1 MTDLKAA
8 IANLEKELNG
18 ENTPALKGIR
28 YTQTHRKFEA
38 ASPQRD
44 RLARNI
50 LDSLC
55 ENYFPENKA
64 LKLLSVGCGDGAL
77 DGLILS
83 ELSERLDQYT
93 ALDPNED
100 QINACRKR
108 IENLYPSAF
117 LNQKMSANV
126 DGAPF
131 DFAYAVHVIYYPDD
145 PKTFIRNIQQ
155 SIKKTGVGLVAVA
168 PKSPMNLIA
177 EVFWKNQG
185 TNALFAD
192 DVELLFNTM
201 GISYT
206 RTPVSAEM
214 PLELFFGPNADQD
227 IIDFTVQAETS
238 KLSKKAKAALADTFR
253 AAAIP
258 RQAKEVLDH
267 PVDCFWFSA

>member
-1 MTDLKAA
+1 MTDLRTA
-8 IANLEKELNG
+8 IANLKKELNG
-18 ENTPALKGIR
+18 EELPTLKGNV

-38 ASPQRD
+38 ASPQRE
-44 RLARNI
+44 RLARSI

-55 ENYFPENKA
+55 ENYFPDNRA

-77 DGLILS
+77 DALILS
-83 ELSERLDQYT
+83 ELSERLGHYT

-108 IENLYPSAF
+108 IENLCPSAF
-117 LNQKMSANV
+117 LNEKMSANV
-126 DGAPF
+126 EGAPF
-131 DFAYAVHVIYYPDD
+131 DFAYAVHVIYYTDSPEN
-145 PKTFIRNIQQ
+145 FIRNIQR

-168 PKSPMNLIA
+168 PKSPMNVIA

-192 DVELLFNTM
+192 DVEMLFNTM
-201 GISYT
+201 GISSR
-206 RTPVSAEM
+206 RTHVSAEM
-214 PLELFFGPNADQD
+214 PLDLFFGPNADQD

-238 KLSKKAKAALADTFR
+238 NLSAKAKVALADTFR

-258 RQAKEVLDH
+258 GQAKEVLDH